1 MLAVNADKTG
11 KNVLASMDVRNAFLN
26 ADIDVNAPP
35 VLVRP
40 PSEVVK
46 MGVVS
51 PTTLWRCTKAVYGLK
66 ESPKM
71 WEVHRDQ
78 VLSDFEWTHNGKKHF
93 LQQSYR
99 HPSMWYVMESKT
111 KPPKIKPQCLEDG
124 EVPRSHDDLRGK
136 KVATFIVYV
145 DDLLAVG
152 HKTVLE
158 GSFKHMQSVWEIA
171 TPEYLT

>member
-1 MLAVNADKTG
+1 
-11 KNVLASMDVRNAFLN
+11 
-26 ADIDVNAPP
+26 
-35 VLVRP
+35 
-40 PSEVVK
+40 
-46 MGVVS
+46 
-51 PTTLWRCTKAVYGLK
+51 
-66 ESPKM
+66 M

-99 HPSMWYVMESKT
+99 HPSRWYVMESKT
-111 KPPKIKPQCLEDG
+111 KPPRIKPQCLEDG
-124 EVPRSHDDLRGK
+124 QVPRSHDDLRGN

-158 GSFKHMQSVWEIA
+158 GFCKRMQSVWEIA
-171 TPEYLT
+171 TPEYLAGEPDDVESIRFLGMEIETNKKTHDWTGHQQPSVMDTRVVFQSKTWILASP